1 MLSVNTNTGAMLA
14 LQYLN
19 KTDRE
24 LQVAQAHINTG
35 LKVASAKD
43 DGSTFAI
50 AQNMRGEVAGFH
62 AVADSLNRGV
72 SAIDV
77 AMSAGHT
84 ISDLLIEMKNKAV
97 ASADISLDTASREA
111 LNADFI
117 ALRAQI
123 NTIVENAAFNG
134 TNLINGTVSGITA
147 LASADG
153 VNKITVT
160 AEDMNLSGA
169 ILTMST
175 QAAIST
181 QATASAMITTI
192 NESLENVNAALARL
206 GSGSK
211 KFAIQQGF
219 HLKTDRHVEHR
230 HRQSGGRRPRGGKRA
245 TTVLAGQAATGCSG
259 AFDRQPAAADH
270 SLALPLER
278 RSHDIERRRSFRRR
292 SHRLTVQYLPASP
305 GKKFPCIGRNC
316 RAPDGFCPAESSRP
330 RSPQT

>member
-35 LKVASAKD
+35 LKVATAKD

-123 NTIVENAAFNG
+123 NTIVENAEFNG

-153 VNKITVT
+153 VNKITVS
-160 AEDMNLSGA
+160 AEDMNLSGQ

-181 QATASAMITTI
+181 QASASAMITTI

-211 KFAIQQGF
+211 KFSIQQDFISKLIDTLNTGIGN
-219 HLKTDRHVEHR
+219 LVDADL
-230 HRQSGGRRPRGGKRA
+230 A
-245 TTVLAGQAATGCSG
+245 TESARLQALQVKQQLGVQALSI
-259 AFDRQPAAADH
+259 ANQQPQIIL
-270 SLALPLER
+270 SL
-278 RSHDIERRRSFRRR
+278 FR
-292 SHRLTVQYLPASP
+292 
-305 GKKFPCIGRNC
+305 
-316 RAPDGFCPAESSRP
+316 
-330 RSPQT
+330 

>member
-24 LQVAQAHINTG
+24 LQLAQAHINTG
-35 LKVASAKD
+35 LKVATAKD

-50 AQNMRGEVAGFH
+50 AQNMRGEVAGFN

-123 NTIVENAAFNG
+123 NTIVTNAEFNG
-134 TNLINGTVSGITA
+134 TNLIDGSVSGITA

-153 VNKITVT
+153 VNKITVL
-160 AEDMNLSGA
+160 AENMNLSGA

-181 QATASAMITTI
+181 QAAASAMITTI

-211 KFAIQQGF
+211 KFSIQKDFISKLIDTLNTGIGN
-219 HLKTDRHVEHR
+219 LVDADLAVESAR
-230 HRQSGGRRPRGGKRA
+230 
-245 TTVLAGQAATGCSG
+245 LQALQVKQQLGVQALSI
-259 AFDRQPAAADH
+259 ANQQPQIIL
-270 SLALPLER
+270 SL
-278 RSHDIERRRSFRRR
+278 FR
-292 SHRLTVQYLPASP
+292 
-305 GKKFPCIGRNC
+305 
-316 RAPDGFCPAESSRP
+316 
-330 RSPQT
+330 